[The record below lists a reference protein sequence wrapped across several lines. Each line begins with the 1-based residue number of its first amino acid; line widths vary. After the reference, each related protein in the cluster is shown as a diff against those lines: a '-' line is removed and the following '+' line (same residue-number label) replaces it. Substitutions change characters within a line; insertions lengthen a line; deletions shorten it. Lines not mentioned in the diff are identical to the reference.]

1 MTESNDALL
10 EGNLQHY
17 RQHHAGCSF
26 AAFAAHKPVAH
37 SWHLEVMHDPESM
50 DEVVSRLRRN
60 GKIATVSLLFP
71 TVNGQER
78 LEQLIESLSRS
89 DHFFREDL
97 GFHEKYDLVGLR
109 FRVDTETVS
118 WVTGLGPFHWMPA
131 TRQSPTTEIA
141 FRIRRRPSY
150 PWTFKETPQGVVH
163 LADMEFPGIDETR
176 MRHLWD
182 SSFDRTRRVLGHPPD
197 MLSAAKTSFI
207 LPK

>member
-1 MTESNDALL
+1 MAESNDALL

-26 AAFAAHKPVAH
+26 AAFAAHKPEAH
-37 SWHLEVMHDPESM
+37 SWHLEVLHDLESL
-50 DEVVSRLRRN
+50 DEVVSRLRQN
-60 GKIATVSLLFP
+60 GNIATVSLLFP
-71 TVNGQER
+71 SVNRQEH

-89 DHFFREDL
+89 DDFFRESL
-97 GFHEKYDLVGLR
+97 GLHKYYDIVGLR
-109 FRVDTETVS
+109 FRVDPKTVS
-118 WVTGLGPFHWMPA
+118 WVTGLGPFDWMPA

-141 FRIRRRPSY
+141 FRIRGRPGY
-150 PWTFKETPQGVVH
+150 PWTFKEPPLGVVH

-182 SSFDRTRRVLGHPPD
+182 SSFDRTRRVLGHSPD
-197 MLSAAKTSFI
+197 MLSAAKTTFI